1 MFDSKLGRQIASGLC
16 CVGLFT
22 QAGIVAAA
30 ENVKPV
36 ATATQPSDGPSLKGP
51 SLQGPALQNL
61 STQGSPSTQDLS
73 SNKVGETR
81 DVELHADGT
90 LRGQLVTTES
100 LPLVKAPV
108 RLWQGGQLMAESK
121 TDADGNFKIA
131 GVAGGTYQLA
141 TPVTI
146 QTVRV
151 WKAGTAPPKA
161 NTALL
166 VVADHETVL
175 GNGGLLHPD
184 EWRTVG
190 WIVAAIG
197 AGIVV
202 HAVRQGSVRDQGSIG
217 SGS

>member
-36 ATATQPSDGPSLKGP
+36 ATATQPSDGHSLKGP
-51 SLQGPALQNL
+51 SLKGTALGN
-61 STQGSPSTQDLS
+61 SSTQDSS

-108 RLWQGGQLMAESK
+108 RLWQGGQLMAEAK
-121 TDADGNFKIA
+121 TDTDGNFKIA
-131 GVAGGTYQLA
+131 GVGGGTYQLA

-146 QTVRV
+146 QIVRV
-151 WKAGTAPPKA
+151 WQTGTAPPKA

-202 HAVRQGSVRDQGSIG
+202 HAVRQGSVRDAGSIG